1 MREQTN
7 AITKRVAESIV
18 RDLRHKG
25 FGATPVNMSG
35 NDNDWDIEKICVTKR
50 GRDLCDINC
59 QTGTILYL
67 NSFDRNTINDIL
79 EIVKSIKWED
89 EVYSKAP
96 NMEIEGLR
104 KYKLLSQYNNVILAA
119 CEVSTLDYN
128 NQKVHQFDYVTWE
141 KDKAVEG
148 VHAGNYFGKNYA
160 SARED
165 FAQRSGLINKD
176 KLFSE
181 TEMLTIYSGLVQLQ
195 EFHDISW
202 DKGKVIDLIKNK
214 ISNVLPDINEKI
226 FQASPKYEENE
237 KYQRKNNSLER
248 DEDILNENEYDQEI

>member
-1 MREQTN
+1 MAEGKSIQQ
-7 AITKRVAESIV
+7 RVAERII
-18 RDLRHKG
+18 RDLRSRSLC
-25 FGATPVNMSG
+25 ATPVNMSG
-35 NDNDWDIEKICVTKR
+35 NENDWDIEKICVTKQ

-59 QTGTILYL
+59 QTGTISYL

-79 EIVKSIKWED
+79 EIVKKVKWED

-96 NMEIEGLR
+96 NIEIEGLM

-141 KDKAVEG
+141 KDEAVGG
-148 VHAGNYFGKNYA
+148 VHAGNYFGENYS

-181 TEMLTIYSGLVQLQ
+181 TEMLTIYSGLVKLQ
-195 EFHDISW
+195 ELHDMSW
-202 DKGKVIDLIKNK
+202 EQEKVIDLIKNK
-214 ISNVLPDINEKI
+214 ISNVIPDVNEKI
-226 FQASPKYEENE
+226 FQISPKYVENE
-237 KYQRKNNSLER
+237 KYQRKYNGLEQ
-248 DEDILNENEYDQEI
+248 DVEVLNEDVYDQEI